1 MSDGARIGLMGLGT
15 MGAALAA
22 NIAEKGF
29 DIAVWNRTAQV
40 TRDFAENC
48 AQFADR
54 ITPTESVEEFVA
66 ALARPRA
73 IILMVPA
80 GQIVDDQIA
89 ALKPHLDEDDLVI
102 DCGNANFHDTDR
114 RAAEA
119 APFLGVGVSG
129 GEEGARH
136 GPSIMGGGDPALWA
150 RVEDV
155 MTAISAKHEGDP
167 CAALMGP
174 GGAGHFVKMVHNGIE
189 YADMQMIAEVYGI
202 LRDGMGLSPDAI
214 GDVFDGWN
222 AGALQSYLIEITGK
236 VAHATDPETKEPLLS
251 VILDAAGQKGTGRW
265 TAIEAQHRLA
275 PVPAIEAAV
284 VARNLSA
291 RVAERAKGQDIFG
304 AAPRPVEIDRDV
316 LERALIAGKV
326 LCYAQG
332 FEMLSAAARDFGW
345 DLPMA
350 RIAQIWREGCIIRS
364 SMLDDMASA
373 LDAEPGTNLMWTE
386 RFAGIL
392 KDSHDALRQVVAAA
406 ALNGHPAPAL
416 SSGLAYFD
424 AMRTARGTANMI
436 QAQRDFFGLHGF
448 VRRDDGREGQHGP
461 WAHEAEDPRI

>member
-1 MSDGARIGLMGLGT
+1 MSGEARIGLMGLGT

-40 TRDFAENC
+40 TREFADNC
-48 AQFADR
+48 AEFADR
-54 ITPTESVEEFVA
+54 ITPTESIEEFVA
-66 ALARPRA
+66 ALATPRA

-80 GQIVDDQIA
+80 GPIVDEQIA
-89 ALKPHLDEDDLVI
+89 ALKPHLDDDDLII

-114 RAAEA
+114 RAEEA

-155 MTAISAKHEGDP
+155 MTAISAKHDGDP

-202 LRDGMGLSPDAI
+202 LRDGMGLDPDAI
-214 GDVFDGWN
+214 GAVFDGWN
-222 AGALQSYLIEITGK
+222 DGVLQSYLTEITGK
-236 VAHATDPETKEPLLS
+236 VARATDRDTGQPLLS

-265 TAIEAQHRLA
+265 AAIEAQHRLA

-284 VARNLSA
+284 VARNLSS
-291 RVAERAKGQDIFG
+291 RVDERAKGQEIFG
-304 AAPRPVEIDRDV
+304 AAPQPVDIDQGV

-350 RIAQIWREGCIIRS
+350 RIARIWREGCIIRS

-392 KDSHDALRQVVAAA
+392 RDAHDALRQVVSAA

-448 VRRDDGREGQHGP
+448 VRLDDGREGQHGP
-461 WAHEAEDPRI
+461 WAHAAEDPRT